1 MTLNERNLMAW
12 LIVVAVLWA
21 MTGCVATVPPKVV
34 TEVRTVEIKVPVRE
48 KCLKAE
54 ELPTKP
60 QKVIKADADYK
71 GLSAG
76 AVADL
81 TEWKA
86 YYEKADALMKG
97 CL

>member
-21 MTGCVATVPPKVV
+21 MAGCVATVPPKVV

-54 ELPTKP
+54 EVPAKP
-60 QKVIKADADYK
+60 PKIIKADADYK

-81 TEWKA
+81 KKWEA
-86 YYEKADALMKG
+86 YYAIADAVMKG